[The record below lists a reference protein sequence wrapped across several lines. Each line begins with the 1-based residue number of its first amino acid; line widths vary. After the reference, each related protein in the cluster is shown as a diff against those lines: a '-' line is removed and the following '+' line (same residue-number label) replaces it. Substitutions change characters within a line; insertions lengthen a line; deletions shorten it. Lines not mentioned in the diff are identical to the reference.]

1 MTNSVHIV
9 KAMTRFV
16 AGGLLLSAAFACSR
30 AGQEQQAGA
39 VPRQVAYPRLQLYDT
54 LYVEA
59 GLPAGFVVNAGAA
72 VADVTP
78 EDKKEADAP
87 RWIDIS
93 YPVYGAVMHCS
104 FIPVDDSSADAVAAN
119 RYERMMM
126 NLGDN
131 FAEQTE
137 IESPGGYRTQV
148 LITAGQTMTPVQ
160 FLSCGRDWVINGA
173 LMFDREIQSA
183 DSVMPVLE
191 AVRQDMIYASRL
203 LK

>member
-1 MTNSVHIV
+1 MTEFRHIV
-9 KAMTRFV
+9 KAMVRFV
-16 AGGLLLSAAFACSR
+16 AGCALLSAAFACCRSGEVR
-30 AGQEQQAGA
+30 QDGA
-39 VPRQVAYPRLQLYDT
+39 VPRPPAYPRLQLYDT
-54 LYVEA
+54 LYVDA

-78 EDKKEADAP
+78 EEKTGPEAP

-104 FIPVDDSSADAVAAN
+104 FIPVDDASAEAVAAN

-148 LITAGQTMTPVQ
+148 VITAGPTMTPVQ

-173 LMFDREIQSA
+173 LTFDREIHSA

-191 AVRQDMIYASRL
+191 AVRHDMIYASRL